1 MEVKD
6 IINYDFIG
14 SQIDEVIEREL
25 DSTRTTITKDEIR
38 SIVENVL
45 WRCGIHVGGKDMVIK
60 HQGVIDRYHRGL
72 FVAVK
77 ELDKDGVH
85 LYPLRPGQTV
95 DILMEPGGWETV
107 RVESNPAAEHDPQ
120 ALRVR
125 LDVGEMTP
133 VVGAAARMSS
143 LLEAKRRQQP
153 PETPVVSA
161 LARRAV
167 PLDMRPRAEIEAA
180 KAAEISEIE
189 GEVKQIEHKTDGNP

>member
-1 MEVKD
+1 MSEKD
-6 IINYDFIG
+6 YTYDYI
-14 SQIDEVIEREL
+14 SDQLDAVIDREL
-25 DSTRTTITKDEIR
+25 DATRTSITRAEIKE
-38 SIVENVL
+38 IVENVL

-189 GEVKQIEHKTDGNP
+189 GAVKELEYKTDGDS